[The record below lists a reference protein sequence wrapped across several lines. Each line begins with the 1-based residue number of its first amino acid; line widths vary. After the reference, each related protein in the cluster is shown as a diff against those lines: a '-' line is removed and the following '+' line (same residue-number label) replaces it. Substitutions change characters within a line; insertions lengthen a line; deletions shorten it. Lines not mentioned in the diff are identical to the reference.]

1 MGRVIGRSE
10 DKSQTDHQITRV
22 FQFGFFGNLSRLAVD
37 FGISGNCFRR
47 SRAITR
53 PPDHPITGS
62 PDRPDHFL
70 RVSAPPWCDFAF
82 RLTVNQLP
90 GAAHPTFMPRFRKQ
104 SDVTTGALP
113 ADALGHSFPELA
125 LPIQPPY
132 PPAEAKAVK
141 EIPRAHGWLYEPK
154 WDGFRC
160 LAFREGDQ
168 IVLQSKAGQP
178 LARYFPELVEQLL
191 LLPARKFV
199 LDGEII
205 IRSSAGLDFDSLLQR
220 IHPAASRIK
229 KLSVE
234 TPSSY
239 LVFDLLVNDHGKQLT
254 SMPLSARRMELQE
267 FASNF
272 KRAER
277 VHLSPASSDFA
288 MAERWMKQGA
298 TQGLDGVVAKRLD
311 CEYMTGERT
320 GMVKV
325 KRLRTADC
333 VVGGF
338 RWAHGKGKHPGD
350 EVGSLLLGLY
360 NRSGELDHI
369 GFSSGFTAPDRK
381 KLKTILKPIIA
392 KQSGDS
398 AGFTGKSPGGP
409 SRWTRDA
416 AAIEWIPLAHK
427 LVGEFQYDHFSGDR
441 FRHGTKFLR
450 WRPDKD
456 PQQCTMDQVLPGKGR
471 NGLKE
476 FGL

>member
-1 MGRVIGRSE
+1 MGIYI
-10 DKSQTDHQITRV
+10 HMPP
-22 FQFGFFGNLSRLAVD
+22 
-37 FGISGNCFRR
+37 
-47 SRAITR
+47 RA
-53 PPDHPITGS
+53 
-62 PDRPDHFL
+62 
-70 RVSAPPWCDFAF
+70 
-82 RLTVNQLP
+82 
-90 GAAHPTFMPRFRKQ
+90 RKQ
-104 SDVTTGALP
+104 SDVAAGALP
-113 ADALGHSFPELA
+113 AEALGYSFPELN

-141 EIPRAHGWLYEPK
+141 EIPREPGWLYEPK

-160 LAFREGDQ
+160 LAFRDGNE

-178 LARYFPELVEQLL
+178 LARYFPELVEQLHR
-191 LLPARKFV
+191 LPARKFV

-205 IRSSAGLDFDSLLQR
+205 IRGAAGLDFDALLQR
-220 IHPAASRIK
+220 IHPAASRIR

-239 LVFDLLVNDHGKQLT
+239 LVFDFLVNDRGKLLT
-254 SMPLSARRMELQE
+254 SMPLSARRMALQE
-267 FASNF
+267 FAAGFN
-272 KRAER
+272 KAER
-277 VHLSPASSDFA
+277 VHLSPGSTDLAT
-288 MAERWMKQGA
+288 AERWMHQGA
-298 TQGLDGVVAKRLD
+298 AQGLDGVVAKRLD

-333 VVGGF
+333 VIGGF

-360 NRSGELDHI
+360 NENGQLDHI

-381 KLKTILKPIIA
+381 KLKTILKPLIA
-392 KQSGDS
+392 RSGAAGADARKTS
-398 AGFTGKSPGGP
+398 DPRAGFTGKAPGGP

-416 AAIEWIPLAHK
+416 AIEWIPLEHK

-456 PQQCTMDQVLPGKGR
+456 ARQCTMDQVRPAKGR
-471 NGLKE
+471 DGLKE
-476 FGL
+476 FGI